1 MKRCPECKETFRW
14 NDDVIHADDNFYHKD
29 CVQMIPTGYVAY
41 IGDHCIGEV
50 DYEDTACFILDTDE
64 YEDESE

>member
-1 MKRCPECKETFRW
+1 
-14 NDDVIHADDNFYHKD
+14 
-29 CVQMIPTGYVAY
+29 MIPTGYVAY